1 MTTAFSLRGGLN
13 LANRITVLR
22 LVLVPLF
29 VGTLVYWNAERD
41 LRIFAASIFLAACLT
56 DALDGLV
63 SRKFGLA
70 SRLGTLIDP
79 LADKFLLASAFF
91 GLAFFDNIPASF
103 RLPPWLAIVVLFRDT
118 LLVGGAVLVH
128 ALGGRFEPR
137 TNFLGKLTTFFQMF
151 FVLSVLGR
159 VGFSVREVLMA
170 AVALLTAVSG
180 LVYFRIGAQ
189 MFAGPATAGKP

>member
-29 VGTLVYWNAERD
+29 VGVLVYWTADRD
-41 LRIFAASIFLAACLT
+41 LRIFAASIFLVACFT

-63 SRKFGLA
+63 SRKFALT
-70 SRLGTLIDP
+70 SRLGALIDP
-79 LADKFLLASAFF
+79 LADKFLLVSAFF
-91 GLAFFDNIPASF
+91 GLAFFDNIPAGF

-128 ALGGRFEPR
+128 ALGGRFDPQ

-151 FVLSVLGR
+151 FVLSVLWA
-159 VGFSVREVLMA
+159 VGISIREALVA
-170 AVALLTAVSG
+170 AVALLTVVSG
-180 LVYFRIGAQ
+180 LVYFRIGAR
-189 MFAGPATAGKP
+189 MFAGPAAASRP